1 MINKNLEGLFI
12 GNTIKQMHM
21 KAKPKIKK
29 IKKIKKITIKE
40 SAAIFAEAVA
50 KDRAELRR
58 KYPPGTYVLDI
69 DLDAF
74 YT

>member
-1 MINKNLEGLFI
+1 MINENLEGLLI
-12 GNTIKQMHM
+12 GNTIKQIHM
-21 KAKPKIKK
+21 KAKPK

-58 KYPPGTYVLDI
+58 KNPPGTYVLDMNW
-69 DLDAF
+69 DAF
-74 YT
+74 IT

>member
-1 MINKNLEGLFI
+1 
-12 GNTIKQMHM
+12 M
-21 KAKPKIKK
+21 KAKPK

-40 SAAIFAEAVA
+40 SAAILAEAVA

-58 KYPPGTYVLDI
+58 QNPPGTYVLDMNW
-69 DLDAF
+69 DCF

>member
-1 MINKNLEGLFI
+1 
-12 GNTIKQMHM
+12 M

>member
-1 MINKNLEGLFI
+1 MINENLEGLFI
-12 GNTIKQMHM
+12 GNTIKYMHM
-21 KAKPKIKK
+21 KAKTK
-29 IKKIKKITIKE
+29 IKKIKKITLKE

-58 KYPPGTYVLDI
+58 QNPPGTYVLDMNW
-69 DLDAF
+69 DVF

>member
-1 MINKNLEGLFI
+1 
-12 GNTIKQMHM
+12 M
-21 KAKPKIKK
+21 KAKPK

-58 KYPPGTYVLDI
+58 KYPPGTYVLDMNFETFI
-69 DLDAF
+69 
-74 YT
+74 T